1 VAAALDIR
9 FVDPTVPASVSAYQ
23 VSAALETAFKEWTR
37 HFDYTV
43 GSYVINVSLQ
53 TGPST
58 DASLAVTD
66 FSLVGTEGKSRVIAP
81 SFGLAVAGRAAA
93 PIAAVPTLFLN
104 PGLFT
109 ANSSDVAPILAAAPR
124 IEREL
129 GHALGITAPAASTFF
144 VDTFFSRNP
153 QYAGANLFTGPNA
166 QVTYGGPV
174 PLAADR
180 SITTVGGGGAVMTS
194 SVGANSVQPLDVA
207 LLRDA
212 GLPALTD
219 QELTEHE
226 VARLYF
232 GAFGRVADSAG
243 LIQHLAPLRS
253 LPGLGLGQIEQSV
266 TLFQIADDL
275 TTSPEFTTR
284 YGALSDADFIRT
296 IYQNTYGRQPDDAT
310 VATAVKSLAP
320 FFDYASRKFITP
332 LRGGVLFSFTNTD
345 EARGRLS
352 ANANVTYAATAEA
365 QAARLYDTAFG
376 RDADPAGF
384 NQLTKGII
392 NGLSL
397 QQAAIGFLGSAEFA
411 GRYGA
416 APSDTA
422 LVEALYRNT
431 LRRAP
436 DAAGEAQYLRALA
449 SGSFSRA
456 DLLATFSDSTEHI
469 NLVSQRA
476 SQQYDANLLTGSSSD
491 IRPHLGIIPV
501 IGAATYG
508 GSYVPAVI

>member
-1 VAAALDIR
+1 M
-9 FVDPTVPASVSAYQ
+9 VPASVSAYQ
-23 VSAALETAFKEWTR
+23 VSAAIETAFNAWTR

-43 GSYVINVSLQ
+43 GSYVINVSFQ
-53 TGPST
+53 TGPGT

-66 FSLVGTEGKSRVIAP
+66 FSVVGHKGNSRVIAP
-81 SFGLAVAGRAAA
+81 SFGLAVAGSTAA

-109 ANSSDVAPILAAAPR
+109 ANSSDVAAILAAAPR

-129 GHALGITAPAASTFF
+129 GHALGITAPAAGTFF
-144 VDTFFSRNP
+144 VDTLFSSNP
-153 QYAGANLFTGPNA
+153 YNAGPNLFTGPNA
-166 QVTYGGPV
+166 QAAYGGPV
-174 PLAADR
+174 PLAGDG
-180 SITTVGGGGAVMTS
+180 STTTVGGSAAVMTN
-194 SVGANSVQPLDVA
+194 SVGASSVQPLDVA

-212 GLPALTD
+212 GLPALTN

-253 LPGLGLGQIEQSV
+253 LPGLGFGGIEQNV
-266 TLFQIADDL
+266 TLTQIADDL
-275 TTSPEFTTR
+275 LNSAEFTAR
-284 YGALSDADFIRT
+284 YGTLSDADFVRT
-296 IYQNTYGRQPDDAT
+296 IYQNIYGRQPDDAT
-310 VATAVKSLAP
+310 VTTAVKLLAP
-320 FFDYASRKFITP
+320 VFDYASHTYITP
-332 LRGGVLFSFTNTD
+332 SRGGVMFIFTNTD

-384 NQLTKGII
+384 NQVTKGII

-397 QQAAIGFLGSAEFA
+397 QQAAMGFLGSAEFA

-422 LVEALYRNT
+422 LVEALYQNT